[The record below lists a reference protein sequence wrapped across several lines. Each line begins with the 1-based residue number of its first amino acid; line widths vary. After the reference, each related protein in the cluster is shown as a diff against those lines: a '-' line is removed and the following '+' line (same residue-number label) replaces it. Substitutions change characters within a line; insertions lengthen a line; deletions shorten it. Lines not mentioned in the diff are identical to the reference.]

1 MLFTTAGIAAPR
13 RGRVASA
20 AALTSILLV
29 TGCGGSGGGTTSAST
44 PSSST
49 SSSTTVP
56 PADLPGLSDVEAT
69 LTTLS
74 ADETLSSTARKL
86 SDTRSDLADN
96 MTDMR
101 AAVKAALDQRKAAR
115 WDCGPLDAKRSA
127 AWSIRTKVT
136 ESLEAGDTAYDK
148 LASTLKTFSGKVD
161 DVSAA
166 YDKLEKSA
174 SSLSA
179 SDAVSSRLDSAGT
192 TIQAIAD
199 HLQRIG
205 GRRRSPGAPGSST
218 YAACLRH
225 GASADHGLVSQWG
238 ARSRSPGR
246 SEASTLW
253 RVGR

>member
-1 MLFTTAGIAAPR
+1 MPFTTAGLAAPR
-13 RGRVASA
+13 HGRVASA

-56 PADLPGLSDVEAT
+56 PADLPGLSDLEAT
-69 LTTLS
+69 LTTMS
-74 ADETLSSTARKL
+74 ADETLSSAARKL

-127 AWSIRTKVT
+127 TWSIRTKVT
-136 ESLEAGDTAYDK
+136 ESLDAGDTAYDK
-148 LASTLKTFSGKVD
+148 LVSTLKTFSGKVD

-192 TIQAIAD
+192 TIQAIAA
-199 HLQRIG
+199 QVT
-205 GRRRSPGAPGSST
+205 GAKASLK
-218 YAACLRH
+218 AAKD
-225 GASADHGLVSQWG
+225 AFAEAEESADKQYATTRTLVDQCNAHWQHIQ
-238 ARSRSPGR
+238 
-246 SEASTLW
+246 ELKDNKK
-253 RVGR
+253 